1 MRNNTRKKRRNPHMT
16 AVAMDAAHVILCIG
30 IVVLAVIIFLNP
42 EQFQYLFPVVF
53 ALAAAMQFLHGVP
66 KILAYRQSHGAET
79 GRLVA
84 GILLCILG
92 ITLIGV
98 AAVSGVTIWG

>member
-16 AVAMDAAHVILCIG
+16 AVVMDAAHVILCIG
-30 IVVLAVIIFLNP
+30 IVVLAVIIFMNP

-53 ALAAAMQFLHGVP
+53 ALAAVMQFLHGIP
-66 KILAYRQSHGAET
+66 KILAYRQSHGMEK

-84 GILLCILG
+84 GVLLCGLGVILM
-92 ITLIGV
+92 LV

>member
-1 MRNNTRKKRRNPHMT
+1 MRNNTRRRRRNPHMT

-42 EQFQYLFPVVF
+42 AQFQYLFPIVF
-53 ALAAAMQFLHGVP
+53 CLAAVMQFLHGVP
-66 KILAYRQSHGAET
+66 KILAYRQSHGADK

-84 GILLCILG
+84 GILLCGLGAIL
-92 ITLIGV
+92 IAI
-98 AAVSGVTIWG
+98 AVISGVTIWG